1 MLEEKILNALN
12 LNDNGNSIK
21 NMLDSG
27 EVTIKEIKDIALNS
41 DENAAYNFAY
51 LFGNDKDIENRA
63 LTFNDPFVM
72 LSYVCNINGVNKLNF
87 INRIIEL
94 GNIDCI
100 FFVARENFFG
110 APVDKLEDA
119 LLANLDTLNKK
130 ELKKRANLIYFFALC
145 VVDANISK
153 LVKGLVR
160 TRNSQY
166 IYYFL
171 LNVKCL
177 DKTLKTLLINTLIE
191 IRDPEYMFLILR
203 DDLVDEEEQAKL
215 ISYFKGNNGNLY
227 LSKLILLDKPYSAN
241 LLEFIIALR
250 DINSMLYIAKRT
262 DNMSVLEILVDELN
276 KINLDVLSMR
286 REEEERS
293 TGFRTI

>member
-27 EVTIKEIKDIALNS
+27 EVTIKEIKDIVLNS
-41 DENAAYNFAY
+41 NLNAAYNFAY
-51 LFGNDKDIENRA
+51 LFGNDKDIENRV

-72 LSYVCNINGVNKLNF
+72 LEYVCNIDGVNKLNF
-87 INRIIEL
+87 INKIIEL

-130 ELKKRANLIYFFALC
+130 ELKKRANLIYFFALY

-160 TRNSQY
+160 TRNAQY

-177 DKTLKTLLINTLIE
+177 DKALKTLLINTLIE

-215 ISYFKGNNGNLY
+215 ISCFKGNNGNLY
-227 LSKLILLDKPYSAN
+227 LSKLILLDKPYSAD